1 MPGENKSMSLEQAFK
16 LIEGFATVN
25 LLNQLKP
32 VVGRGDARYLQLV
45 AEKSQQG
52 QVIRFPAELEQYLR
66 DYAPESGV
74 DFTQVGNPIE
84 LWPLERMSWHLPGY
98 NFNPVEN
105 QPIDDWD
112 ENWFLIADE
121 GADPIMVDLSEQGHL
136 SPVYRAMHGAGCWEF
151 EPIADSIGQFL
162 LCAAAMH
169 HALDEMDIEEPVQDD
184 DLGFNL
190 CEDAAKWLF
199 PFIRRHATE
208 YQDEWLSVFDNA

>member
-1 MPGENKSMSLEQAFK
+1 MTTKSTPQTLEQALGLIKAFASQELISALTGTTATGTTAGASK
-16 LIEGFATVN
+16 LSQLETEGSTV
-25 LLNQLKP
+25 
-32 VVGRGDARYLQLV
+32 
-45 AEKSQQG
+45 
-52 QVIRFPAELEQYLR
+52 FPAELRAYLTSV
-66 DYAPESGV
+66 APSKALY
-74 DFTQVGNPIE
+74 FTMVGNPIE

-121 GADPIMVDLSEQGHL
+121 GADPIMVDLSEQGHV
-136 SPVYRAMHGAGCWEF
+136 SPVYRAMHGAGCWDF